1 MGRRTV
7 FPRITIHTDY
17 YYRNFV
23 TKAWTGG
30 YCFSIVI
37 TLLVIFMPF
46 FSTYSTGCKY
56 KSYLFRF
63 TNT

>member
-46 FSTYSTGCKY
+46 FSTYSTGCK
-56 KSYLFRF
+56 
-63 TNT
+63 